1 MEALY
6 GIGHGFL
13 VALSLQNLYYCFIG
27 VLWGTIVGVLPGVGP
42 LAGTVLLLPATFG
55 IQPTA
60 AIIMM
65 AGIYY
70 GAMYGGSTTSILMNI
85 PGEAASVVTCLDG
98 YRMARNGRPGAA
110 LFISAWGS
118 FVGGNLAVC
127 GIAFMAP
134 VLAQFA
140 LRFGPAEMFSL
151 TVLAMLI
158 VGALGRGSALKTT
171 TMVVLGLFL
180 GTIGMDTMT
189 GFLRM
194 TYGISELADGIGFIP
209 VAMGLFGVAEIL
221 VSTQEAVLPSVIK
234 PKLRELLPTREE
246 LGRSWGPILRGSAL
260 GFFIGLMPGSAHI
273 ISSFASYAIEK
284 KLSKHPEKF
293 GTGMIEGVAGPETAN
308 NAATGG
314 AMIPFL
320 SLGIPSS
327 PGIALMM
334 MALLI
339 HGVQPGPLL
348 VVNRPDIFWGVIAS
362 MYIGNVM
369 LIILNLPLVGMFVNL
384 LRIPFRLLFPL
395 ILIICLTGIYS
406 VNASRVELAIML
418 IFGVIGLFLRR
429 FGFDGAPLVM
439 ALIIGPMM
447 ELYLR
452 QSLMLSG
459 GSPLFF
465 LDSTI
470 ATVLLS
476 VTVLL
481 IVGSILFALLKQKE
495 KRAPERAI

>member
-6 GIGHGFL
+6 GIGQGFL
-13 VALSLQNLYYCFIG
+13 VAMSQQNLYYCFIG

-42 LAGTVLLLPATFG
+42 LAGTVLLIPATFG
-55 IQPTA
+55 IPPTA

-98 YRMARNGRPGAA
+98 YRMARNGRAGAA

-140 LRFGPAEMFSL
+140 LEFGPAEMFAL

-158 VGALGRGSALKTT
+158 VGALGKGSALKTS

-209 VAMGLFGVAEIL
+209 VAMGVFGVTEIL
-221 VSTQEAVLPSVIK
+221 VSTQEAVLPGVIK
-234 PKLRELLPTREE
+234 PKLRELLPTGEE
-246 LGRSWGPILRGSAL
+246 LRRSWGPIFRGSAL

-320 SLGIPSS
+320 SLGISYPPAS
-327 PGIALMM
+327 P
-334 MALLI
+334 
-339 HGVQPGPLL
+339 
-348 VVNRPDIFWGVIAS
+348 
-362 MYIGNVM
+362 
-369 LIILNLPLVGMFVNL
+369 
-384 LRIPFRLLFPL
+384 
-395 ILIICLTGIYS
+395 
-406 VNASRVELAIML
+406 
-418 IFGVIGLFLRR
+418 
-429 FGFDGAPLVM
+429 
-439 ALIIGPMM
+439 
-447 ELYLR
+447 
-452 QSLMLSG
+452 
-459 GSPLFF
+459 
-465 LDSTI
+465 
-470 ATVLLS
+470 
-476 VTVLL
+476 
-481 IVGSILFALLKQKE
+481 
-495 KRAPERAI
+495 

>member
-1 MEALY
+1 MEAFY
-6 GIGHGFL
+6 GIGQGFL

-27 VLWGTIVGVLPGVGP
+27 VVWGTIVGVLPGVGP

-55 IQPTA
+55 IPPTA

-98 YRMARNGRPGAA
+98 YRMARKGRAGAA

-118 FVGGNLAVC
+118 FIGGNLSVF
-127 GIAFMAP
+127 GIAFLAP

-140 LRFGPAEMFSL
+140 LRFGPPEMFSL

-171 TMVVLGLFL
+171 TMVVLGLLL

-194 TYGISELADGIGFIP
+194 TYGIKDLSDGIGFIP
-209 VAMGLFGVAEIL
+209 VAMGLFGITEIL
-221 VSTQEAVLPSVIK
+221 VSTQEAILPSVIK

-246 LGRSWGPILRGSAL
+246 LNRSWGPIFRGSGL

-284 KLSKHPEKF
+284 KLSKHPEEF

-339 HGVQPGPLL
+339 HGVEPGPLL
-348 VVNRPDIFWGVIAS
+348 VVNHPQIFWGVISS

-369 LIILNLPLVGMFVNL
+369 LVILNLPLVGVFVNL
-384 LRIPFRLLFPL
+384 LRIPFRILFPL
-395 ILIICLTGIYS
+395 ILTICLTGIYS

-418 IFGVIGLFLRR
+418 IFGIVGVFLRR
-429 FGFDGAPLVM
+429 FDFDAAPLVM

-452 QSLMLSG
+452 QALMVSG
-459 GSPLFF
+459 GNPLFF
-465 LDSTI
+465 LQSTI

-476 VTVLL
+476 ITGLLVL
-481 IVGSILFALLKQKE
+481 GSILFAFLKQKE
-495 KRAPERAI
+495 KTAG